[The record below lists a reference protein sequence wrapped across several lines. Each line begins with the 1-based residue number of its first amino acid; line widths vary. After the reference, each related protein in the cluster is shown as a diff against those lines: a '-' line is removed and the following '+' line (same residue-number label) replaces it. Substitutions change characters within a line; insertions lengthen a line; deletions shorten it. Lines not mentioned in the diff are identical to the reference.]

1 MVSTITH
8 RWDRGAITTLSTV
21 TRITANRIKYVNHG
35 FVITLTASGPR
46 SKMTKFRVLALMMIE
61 IRKLEHLRQ
70 LEAGLVLTST
80 EDRASIQHKIDAVME
95 EIACLNREVEQCK
108 ARQVFA

>member
-1 MVSTITH
+1 MMV
-8 RWDRGAITTLSTV
+8 
-21 TRITANRIKYVNHG
+21 
-35 FVITLTASGPR
+35 
-46 SKMTKFRVLALMMIE
+46 E
-61 IRKLEHLRQ
+61 IRKLEQLRQ

-108 ARQVFA
+108 AQQVFA